1 MGFTTTMD
9 MKIPECLEAQGQEQM
24 EQMEHTD
31 LEQMDPQERK
41 VVLTFFA
48 PGA

>member
-9 MKIPECLEAQGQEQM
+9 MKIPECLEAQGQ